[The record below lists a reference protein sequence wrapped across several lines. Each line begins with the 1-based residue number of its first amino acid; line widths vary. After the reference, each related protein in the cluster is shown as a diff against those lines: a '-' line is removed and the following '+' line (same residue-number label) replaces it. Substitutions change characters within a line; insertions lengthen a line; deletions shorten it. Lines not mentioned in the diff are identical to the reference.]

1 LVVHAGN
8 DFYCSS
14 RKHSNPYNSVMNE
27 GHIGSL
33 QKALERDKLDGWL
46 FYGFRGS
53 DPIAENILRLD
64 HARFTTRRW
73 FYFVPSKGVPR
84 KVVHAIEPGTLDS
97 LPGDKL
103 VYLPWQQLHEH
114 LRDTLS
120 GKKRVAMQYS
130 PLNAIPYVSRVD
142 AGTVELVRSCG
153 VEVVSSAD
161 LVHTFEAVWNEEQL
175 ETQLYAARHM
185 REIVDAVVKEVA
197 RRIRENVPATELE
210 IQDFILKEYDRRD
223 LTAGHPPIVAINAH
237 SADPHYAPN
246 AADNLAMKKGDFL
259 LVDMWSKRKLP
270 HAVYDD
276 ITWTFFI
283 GESVPAEH
291 QKIFN
296 IVRDGR
302 DAAINA
308 AQQRYPTDEVLYGW
322 QIDEEAR
329 QSITKAGYG
338 KYFIHRTGHSIHE
351 EVHGNGANIDNLETQ
366 DNRRLMAGTC
376 FSIEP
381 GVYLKGNFGVR
392 SEVDMYLS
400 DKEAIV
406 TGQPIQTHVIP
417 ILG

>member
-1 LVVHAGN
+1 
-8 DFYCSS
+8 
-14 RKHSNPYNSVMNE
+14 MNE
-27 GHIGSL
+27 AHIESL
-33 QKALERDKLDGWL
+33 QRALQQDRLDGWL
-46 FYGFRGS
+46 FYSFRGS

-64 HARFTTRRW
+64 NAKFTTRRW
-73 FYFVPSKGVPR
+73 FYFLPAKGTPQ
-84 KVVHAIEPGTLDS
+84 KIVHAIETGTLDS
-97 LPGDKL
+97 LPGDKHI
-103 VYLPWQQLHEH
+103 YLPWQQLHQL
-114 LRDTLS
+114 LRDALK
-120 GKKRVAMQYS
+120 GVKKVAMQYS
-130 PLNAIPYVSRVD
+130 PLNAIPYISRVD
-142 AGTVELVRSCG
+142 AGTIELIRSFG
-153 VEVVSSAD
+153 VDVVSSAD
-161 LVHTFEAVWNEEQL
+161 LVQVFEAVWTEEQL
-175 ETQLYAARHM
+175 QTHLYAARHM
-185 REIVDAVVKEVA
+185 REIVDEIAKEV
-197 RRIRENVPATELE
+197 RRRVQTNAGATEVE
-210 IQDFILKEYDRRD
+210 VQQFILQEYERRD

-246 AADNLAMKKGDFL
+246 LEDNLPMRKGDFL
-259 LVDMWSKRKLP
+259 LVDMWSKRKVS

-283 GESVPAEH
+283 GDAVPAEH

-302 DAAINA
+302 DASIKA
-308 AQQRYPTDEVLYGW
+308 AQKRYPAGEILYGW

-338 KYFIHRTGHSIHE
+338 EYFLHRTGHSIHE

-366 DNRRLMAGTC
+366 DSRRLLQGTC

-406 TGQPIQTHVIP
+406 TGLPIQTEVIP
-417 ILG
+417 ILR